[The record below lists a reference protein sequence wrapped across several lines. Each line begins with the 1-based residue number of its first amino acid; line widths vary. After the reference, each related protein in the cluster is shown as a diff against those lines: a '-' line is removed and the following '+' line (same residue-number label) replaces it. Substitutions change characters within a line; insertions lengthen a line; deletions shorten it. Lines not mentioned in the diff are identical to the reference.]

1 MEERLMC
8 GITGFYAPER
18 QLDVTDVLRRMND
31 TIAHRGPDA
40 QGEWFDPARGVG
52 LAHRRLAIVDLSD
65 AGRQPMRSASGRY
78 VIVYNGEV
86 YNFLRIRAD
95 LERLGHTFR
104 GHSDT
109 EVMLAAFEEWGV
121 GPSLRRFVGM
131 FAFALWDSARG
142 ELTLARDRLGKKP
155 LYYSVTNGVLV
166 FGSELKALRAFPGF
180 NAPIDRQALT
190 LFLRHSY
197 IPAPHTIHEGVHKLE
212 SAHFACFAARGH
224 SVVELERQCF
234 WNAAEVQAEA
244 SAHAVAAT
252 AEEATRQ
259 LDELLRD
266 AVQLRMIADVP
277 LGAFLSGGIDSSLV
291 VALMQALSSRPVRT
305 FTIGFHEDAYNEAHH
320 AKLVARHLGT
330 DHTEVYLTP
339 VETLAVIPKL
349 PQMYDEPFADSS
361 QIPTALVCAMARQ
374 HVTVALSGDGGDEG
388 FGGYSRYAQ
397 ARQICGRMAR
407 APTWMLRAMSRS
419 IPQVPMSLWEGVAR
433 LSRPIPAVSRRADG
447 FGYRMLRL
455 ADRLG
460 CENPQDLYRHLMSYW
475 IAPMGLVVG
484 GREPR
489 TLLSDAPE
497 KRNLDQFVDQMMLLD
512 TLTYLPDD
520 ILVKVDRASMA
531 VSLEVRAPL
540 LDHRVLEFA
549 WRLPLAL
556 KLHNGRGK
564 IVLRSVLSRYVPEAL
579 FERPKT
585 GFGVPI
591 YRWLRGPLRDWAE
604 DLLAE
609 RRLKREGYL
618 NARPIRC
625 VWESLLS
632 GKSEWAF
639 GGELVWSVLMFQGW
653 LEHLQRDAEPQL
665 CNSPRPRAS
674 AGSLASELG

>member
-1 MEERLMC
+1 MC
-8 GITGFYAPER
+8 GITGFFTPEPSR
-18 QLDVTDVLRRMND
+18 AAAETLRRMNA

-40 QGEWFDPARGVG
+40 HGEWIDATHGIA
-52 LAHRRLAIVDLSD
+52 LAHRRLAILDLSEE
-65 AGRQPMRSASGRY
+65 GRQPMRSVSGRY
-78 VIVYNGEV
+78 IIVFNGEV

-95 LERLGHTFR
+95 LERLGHAFR

-109 EVMLAAFEEWGV
+109 EIMLAAFEEWGV
-121 GPSLRRFVGM
+121 EPSLRRFVGM
-131 FAFALWDSARG
+131 FAFALWDAARG
-142 ELTLARDRLGKKP
+142 ELTFARDRVGKKP
-155 LYYSVTNGVLV
+155 LYYSIINGTLL
-166 FGSELKALRAFPGF
+166 FGSEMKALRAFPGF
-180 NAPIDRQALT
+180 DAPIDRAALT

-197 IPAPHTIHEGVHKLE
+197 IPAPHTIHAGVRKLE
-212 SAHFACFAARGH
+212 AAHFARFAARGH
-224 SVVELERQCF
+224 SIVEVERRCF

-244 SAHAVAAT
+244 SANAVPAT
-252 AEEATRQ
+252 ADELTNQ

-277 LGAFLSGGIDSSLV
+277 LGAFLSGGIDSSLI
-291 VALMQALSSRPVRT
+291 VALMQTLSSRAVRT

-320 AKLVARHLGT
+320 ARLVARHLGT
-330 DHTEVYLTP
+330 DHTEVFLTP
-339 VETLAVIPKL
+339 LETLAVIPKL

-361 QIPTALVCAMARQ
+361 QIPTALVCSMARQ

-388 FGGYSRYAQ
+388 FGGYSRYLQ
-397 ARQICGRMAR
+397 ARKLYSQGSR
-407 APTWMLRAMSRS
+407 APAWLRRAMSRS
-419 IPQVPMSLWEGVAR
+419 IPQVPMMAWERFAR
-433 LSRPIPAVSRRADG
+433 LSRPIGVLGRRADG

-460 CENPQDLYRHLMSYW
+460 SESPQDLYRHLMSYW
-475 IAPMGLVVG
+475 VSPTRLVAG

-497 KRNLDQFVDQMMLLD
+497 KRDIDQFVDQMMLLD

-531 VSLEVRAPL
+531 VALEVRAPL

-549 WRLPLAL
+549 WRLPLRL
-556 KLHNGRGK
+556 RLHDGRGK
-564 IVLRSVLSRYVPEAL
+564 IVMRRVLRRYLPEAL

-609 RRLKREGYL
+609 RRLEREGYL
-618 NARPIRC
+618 KAGPIRA
-625 VWESLLS
+625 VWKSLQS
-632 GKSEWAF
+632 GNSEWAF
-639 GGELVWSVLMFQGW
+639 GGELVWSVLMFQAW
-653 LEHLQRDAEPQL
+653 LEHMRDAPPGF
-665 CNSPRPRAS
+665 CDVGVKRNVARP
-674 AGSLASELG
+674 LVSELR